1 MDCATKCMINW
12 YSSYCTKV
20 SALVLRGVSVPRLR
34 VETMA
39 TVNTLNIENNNCVR
53 VLLFLMLVSFS
64 HWILFF
70 CGWIPYLQRITQDW
84 MNKSTSFLF
93 MNIIIYNVYN
103 KKNKQ

>member
-20 SALVLRGVSVPRLR
+20 SALVLHVSVQRLR
-34 VETMA
+34 IETMA

-53 VLLFLMLVSFS
+53 ILLFLMLVSFS
-64 HWILFF
+64 HWIFFF
-70 CGWIPYLQRITQDW
+70 CGRIPYLQKIAQDW

-93 MNIIIYNVYN
+93 MNITNYNVYN
-103 KKNKQ
+103 RKM